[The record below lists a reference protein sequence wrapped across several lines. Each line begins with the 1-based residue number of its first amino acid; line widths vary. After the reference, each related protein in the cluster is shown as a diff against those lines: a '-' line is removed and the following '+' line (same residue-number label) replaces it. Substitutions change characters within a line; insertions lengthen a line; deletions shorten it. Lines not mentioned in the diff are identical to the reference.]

1 MTVSEGRS
9 GAFCAD
15 RIGVAKLT
23 KMAFDGFNLRP
34 LWDELMEKVTD
45 DAQGAGI
52 GMDLSVIAQLLGDQP
67 TGLAIQ
73 KEVLG
78 YQRLFRS
85 PCTTQ
90 TPRLRVLALAA
101 EMDIGGNTP
110 VEFLLEGSDIE
121 LITLYVVPGAPWPQP
136 LPDHDVAIV
145 VAPDDPRTQETL
157 DEIERATANWPCK
170 VLNPPKRIRSQ
181 DRDRLYNLLH
191 SIPGLEIPMTARID
205 RADLSELNETALSRF
220 LTDGRFPVIVRP
232 ICSHAGFGLAKLDT
246 PAEIADYLAGRPEG
260 EFFISRFVD
269 YASPDEL
276 FRKYRLVCVDGRPY
290 ACHMAISD
298 EWKIWYLNADM
309 TLSPAKRAE
318 EAHFMA
324 SFDGEFAIRHA
335 DALSAMIERIGLDYF
350 MIDCAETKTGE
361 LLVFESDNSAIVH
374 NMDPPGTF
382 PYKAPQ
388 MQKVFGAF
396 ATMLYRHAENFR
408 ACAA

>member
-73 KEVLG
+73 KEVFG

-85 PCTTQ
+85 PCATR

-121 LITLYVVPGAPWPQP
+121 LITLYVVPGLPWPQP

-157 DEIERATANWPCK
+157 DEIERVIANWPCK

-246 PAEIADYLAGRPEG
+246 PAEIADYLAGRSEG

-269 YASPDEL
+269 YASPDDL

-309 TLSPAKRAE
+309 TLSPVKRAE

-396 ATMLYRHAENFR
+396 ATTLYRHAENFR

>member
-1 MTVSEGRS
+1 MLIAESRS
-9 GAFCAD
+9 SAFCAD
-15 RIGVAKLT
+15 RMGVAKLT
-23 KMAFDGFNLRP
+23 KMAFDGMNLRP
-34 LWDELMEKVTD
+34 LWNELMEKVTD
-45 DAQGAGI
+45 DAAGAGM

-67 TGLAIQ
+67 TGLAMQ

-85 PCTTQ
+85 PCATQ

-110 VEFLLEGSDIE
+110 IEFLLEGSDIE
-121 LITLYVVPGAPWPQP
+121 LIMLYVVPGLPWPQP

-157 DEIERATANWPCK
+157 DEVERITANWPCK

-181 DRDRLYNLLH
+181 DRDRLYHLLH
-191 SIPGLEIPMTARID
+191 SVSGLEIPMTIRIT
-205 RADLSELNETALSRF
+205 RADLAGLNEVTLSRW
-220 LTDGRFPVIVRP
+220 LTDGRFPLIVRP
-232 ICSHAGFGLAKLDT
+232 ICSHAGFGLAKLES
-246 PAEIADYLAGRPEG
+246 PAEIAVYLEGRAEA

-269 YASPDEL
+269 YASPDGL

-309 TLSPAKRAE
+309 TLSPSKRAE

-324 SFDGEFAIRHA
+324 TFDSEFAVRHA
-335 DALSAMIERIGLDYF
+335 GALSAMIERIGLDYF

-396 ATMLYRHAENFR
+396 AAMLYRHAENFR

>member
-1 MTVSEGRS
+1 MTVPETRS

-85 PCTTQ
+85 PCATQ

-110 VEFLLEGSDIE
+110 IEFLLEGSDIE
-121 LITLYVVPGAPWPQP
+121 LITLYVVPGLPWPQP

-157 DEIERATANWPCK
+157 DEIERVIANWPCK

-181 DRDRLYNLLH
+181 DRDRLYHLLH
-191 SIPGLEIPMTARID
+191 SIPGLEIPCTARVA
-205 RADLSELNETALSRF
+205 RADLSELNETTLPRF
-220 LTDGRFPVIVRP
+220 LTDGRFPLIVRP

-246 PAEIADYLAGRPEG
+246 SAEIADYLAGRSEG

-318 EAHFMA
+318 EAHFM
-324 SFDGEFAIRHA
+324 STFDNEFAIRHA

-388 MQKVFGAF
+388 MLKVFGAF